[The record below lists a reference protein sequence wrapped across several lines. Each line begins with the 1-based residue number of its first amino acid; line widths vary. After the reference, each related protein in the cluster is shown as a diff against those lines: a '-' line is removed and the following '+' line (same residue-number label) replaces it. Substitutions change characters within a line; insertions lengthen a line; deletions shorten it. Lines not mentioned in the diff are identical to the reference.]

1 MDDLFSKLIPFILE
15 PDFTGPLGFVRGIL
29 IIISI
34 LMVGSLVFFLFATS
48 WLRQRY
54 FQNLVEFS
62 RYRPYL
68 IGNVLKNWKK
78 IQERLKT
85 EQEPE
90 WKLAVIEADNLLD
103 KVLQKMGY
111 GGESLD
117 DRLKSLTSATLPN
130 IDQLFEA
137 HKVCRSINLDPDY
150 RLTKEEAERLTAVYE
165 SSLQKLEAF

>member
-1 MDDLFSKLIPFILE
+1 MDDSFSKLISFILE
-15 PDFTGPLGFVRGIL
+15 PDFTGLLGLVRGIL

-54 FQNLVEFS
+54 MQDFVELS
-62 RYRPYL
+62 RRRPYF

-103 KVLQKMGY
+103 KVLQRMNY

-117 DRLKSLTSATLPN
+117 ARLKSLTSATLPN

-150 RLTKEEAERLTAVYE
+150 RLTKEEAEKLTEVYE
-165 SSLQKLEAF
+165 SSLQALEAF